1 MEKKNDEMKSFM
13 EVMGLEDFSSTM
25 AIIMF
30 GAVVTLPLF
39 LACTIAEWL
48 SRLY

>member
-1 MEKKNDEMKSFM
+1 MEKKNDEMKNFM
-13 EVMGLEDFSSTM
+13 EVMGLEDFSGTM

-30 GAVVTLPLF
+30 GAVATLPLF